1 MLRFDRK
8 QQNSVK
14 QPSLNLKKIKNK
26 TKYILKKKKKT
37 KIMHPAP
44 LLHGKYRGERWK

>member
-14 QPSLNLKKIKNK
+14 QFSYNKKKKNK
-26 TKYILKKKKKT
+26 FKKKKKDFT
-37 KIMHPAP
+37 FQC
-44 LLHGKYRGERWK
+44 RGYGFEPWSGN